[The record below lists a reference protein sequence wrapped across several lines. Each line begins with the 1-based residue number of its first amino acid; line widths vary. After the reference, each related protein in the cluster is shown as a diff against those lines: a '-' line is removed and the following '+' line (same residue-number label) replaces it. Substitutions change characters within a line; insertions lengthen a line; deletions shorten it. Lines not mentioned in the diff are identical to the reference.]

1 MRNNSKE
8 MSQILDK
15 RIVSGTRCKFWIL
28 FLIAALAALLYAPLA
43 SAESILGN
51 NLLSFAVLGHE
62 TVTNVP
68 TSTIVGNV
76 GV

>member
-1 MRNNSKE
+1 M
-8 MSQILDK
+8 K
-15 RIVSGTRCKFWIL
+15 RRYLIIFAVAVS
-28 FLIAALAALLYAPLA
+28 IAVLYAPMALA
-43 SAESILGN
+43 DSILGTD
-51 NLLSFAVLGHE
+51 LAGFAVLGAS